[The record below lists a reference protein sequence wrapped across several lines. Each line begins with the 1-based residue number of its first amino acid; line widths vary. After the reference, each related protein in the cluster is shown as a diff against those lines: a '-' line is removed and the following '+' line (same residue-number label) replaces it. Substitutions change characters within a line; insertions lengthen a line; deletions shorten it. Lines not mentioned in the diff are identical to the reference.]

1 MRDRDQH
8 HMITCR
14 RTAIS
19 DATLSTVASEV
30 AVLLFA
36 GVSGSHEFLEKLQG
50 YLQQSFPA
58 ITLKKGSR
66 LNVSGET
73 LETCDLDTLLGSKW
87 LNDKVC
93 IYSGT
98 SH

>member
-1 MRDRDQH
+1 M
-8 HMITCR
+8 MTCQ
-14 RTAIS
+14 RTATS
-19 DATLSTVASEV
+19 DDTVSSEV

-36 GVSGSHEFLEKLQG
+36 GCSGSHEFLEKLQG
-50 YLQQSFPA
+50 YHQQSFPA

-66 LNVSGET
+66 LNVCGET
-73 LETCDLDTLLGSKW
+73 LETGDLNTLVGSKW

-93 IYSGT
+93 IPRNK